1 MEMESRNDGE
11 MLKQGNWLMLRVPL
25 FVIFCLFS
33 FGCAGRDPE
42 AQRQAA
48 VAATLAK
55 LQSCAP
61 EGEAEGD
68 LKMAIASV
76 ARQANETSV
85 RLVVYALVKPAE
97 FDLPTYSLSR
107 GRWLIHEEGRAYV
120 LDEQCREYKL
130 KERKSSIEV
139 PPNGQISLEAGRA
152 FETILSFPPLPDD
165 VRMGVLVYGRR
176 VLPFLLSPSAQ
187 R

>member
-1 MEMESRNDGE
+1 MKRQKDGE
-11 MLKQGNWLMLRVPL
+11 TERRRAMVIGSELL
-25 FVIFCLFS
+25 FAILCLFL
-33 FGCAGRDPE
+33 FGCAERDPE
-42 AQRQAA
+42 AQRQAV

-61 EGEAEGD
+61 DNEAESD
-68 LKMAIASV
+68 LKLAVASV
-76 ARQANETSV
+76 TRQGNETNV
-85 RLVVYALVKPAE
+85 RLVAYALDKPAE

-107 GRWLIHEEGRAYV
+107 GRWLIHETGRAYL

-139 PPNGQISLEAGRA
+139 SPNGQISLEAGRVV
-152 FETILSFPPLPDD
+152 ETTLSFPPLPDD
-165 VRMGVLVYGRR
+165 VRLGVLVYGQRI
-176 VLPFLLSPSAQ
+176 LPFLLSPSAQ